1 MKPGVKR
8 TVIVLAILVMVIYIG
23 SYIVMAKT

>member
-8 TVIVLAILVMVIYIG
+8 TVIVLAILVMVVYIG

>member
-8 TVIVLAILVMVIYIG
+8 TVIVLAILVMVIYIS

>member
-23 SYIVMAKT
+23 SYILMAKT